1 MTSAASAGGGFQG
14 IDPQLLSALMGSLK
28 SGAGSAQPVAGGY
41 LGQFSR
47 LGLDTGPVNRLL
59 SDYAWAQ
66 GQLAMLQRRYDLA
79 GRQPSGQWVN
89 GMATSGAGQL
99 QYATAGQAQ
108 TAGAGA
114 ASQFTDGT
122 ISLAQFL
129 ALLGQHEG
137 DPDWQTGAMRALG
150 RAGLL
155 QIKQDGQGGVPLGP
169 QDLQALAVA
178 VAAAMGNGVT
188 FPYPGDPG
196 PGNEDVALLAPLL
209 QYAQFPPQVL
219 ATLGREVVT
228 PGYGYLMQASAY
240 ATMVWPA
247 LAASPRGAALFL
259 HQDMPQIMAYIRAGD
274 YAGVPDDY
282 GGLYDDDPCSAFAA
296 VITAG
301 TAGIRQADP
310 QLGAQSV
317 NALVTAFENTGAGH
331 VPAPLEAAFGQVI
344 RSYWPDVTYAITS
357 MQQGTAAPDGITLTA
372 KDWATFADEAMRD
385 PATAAMVLGLAQ
397 RQSDYWIDKA
407 NAGSSAADYGYEYQ
421 AGLVNGFFDLQASQ
435 AYQSLGSPQSWMTV
449 VSNYAGDAVD
459 IAFDVAIDPG
469 SAAKTAVT
477 DVSKD
482 VLDTAVS
489 GFTSKLPQATP
500 SPVPKYTSFQT
511 ENVKNAHDAY
521 RDATPQ
527 KIASDPGLAA
537 LVAGAKNY
545 GGARRF
551 TANIDNPGNM
561 TTAQQQAYNEWLS
574 SPAVIG
580 YLYASSDSGQ
590 NNGLSLAYDVG
601 YNEYFFSPS
610 GDQGA

>member
-59 SDYAWAQ
+59 SDYGWAQ

-79 GRQPSGQWVN
+79 GRQPSRQWVN

-310 QLGAQSV
+310 QLGAQNV
-317 NALVTAFENTGAGH
+317 NALVTEFENTGAGH

-385 PATAAMVLGLAQ
+385 PATAAIVLGLAQ
-397 RQSDYWIDKA
+397 RQSDQWTDK
-407 NAGSSAADYGYEYQ
+407 NVVDGGSAADFGYMYQ

-435 AYQSLGSPQSWMTV
+435 AYQSLGSPQSWTNV

-482 VLDTAVS
+482 VLDTAVNDFV
-489 GFTSKLPQATP
+489 GKLPQISQPAAP
-500 SPVPKYTSFQT
+500 GYTSPLSEGVRLAT
-511 ENVKNAHDAY
+511 EAY
-521 RDATPQ
+521 EGATPQ
-527 KIASDPGLAA
+527 KIASDPALAA
-537 LVAGAKNY
+537 LVASAKNY

-580 YLYASSDSGQ
+580 YLCGPNSSGDT
-590 NNGLSLAYDVG
+590 GLWSV
-601 YNEYFFSPS
+601 YNEGWDYYIVNSNL
-610 GDQGA
+610 AH